1 MALNLPL
8 TAIDYIFEHRA
19 EVKLKTGEILV
30 GVGEY
35 YGQVVINDDGD
46 EDDGVT
52 LLLDDGTLRSI
63 IDDEI
68 ESYKILD

>member
-1 MALNLPL
+1 MPLNLPL
-8 TAIDYIFEHRA
+8 TAVDYIFGHRA

-35 YGQVVINDDGD
+35 IGEVIINDDGD
-46 EDDGVT
+46 EDYGVT
-52 LLLDDGTLRSI
+52 MFLDDGTVYPLT
-63 IDDEI
+63 DDEI